1 VAFWP
6 GQGRRS
12 LPPHPRTPAGTPA
25 GGTRPPRPPQGNPAR
40 VCTGGIPRRPLPGFS
55 QQPHR
60 HLSGFTRPLARLIDQ
75 FERLP
80 GIGPRT
86 AQRLALHLLRQPEEQ
101 IRAFADALLAARSQV
116 GECRTCFHLAAEA
129 ECEIC
134 RNPER
139 RNGQI
144 CVVADSRDLLAL
156 ERTREF
162 VGRYHVLG
170 GLISPM
176 DGIGPELLQI
186 TPLLE
191 RLEQEA
197 VSEVILALTPSVEG
211 DTTSLYLARLLR
223 PFAAVSRIAYGLPV
237 GSELEYADA
246 VTLAR
251 AFEGRRPVE

>member
-1 VAFWP
+1 
-6 GQGRRS
+6 
-12 LPPHPRTPAGTPA
+12 
-25 GGTRPPRPPQGNPAR
+25 
-40 VCTGGIPRRPLPGFS
+40 
-55 QQPHR
+55 
-60 HLSGFTRPLARLIDQ
+60 LARLIDQ

-116 GECRTCFHLAAEA
+116 GQCRCCFHLSAEPL
-129 ECEIC
+129 CEIC

-139 RNGQI
+139 RNGQL

-162 VGRYHVLG
+162 QGRYHVLG

-176 DGIGPELLQI
+176 DGIGPEALHIQ
-186 TPLLE
+186 PLVRRVAGACADAE
-191 RLEQEA
+191 TATDEA
-197 VSEVILALTPSVEG
+197 RDAPISEVILALTPSVEG
-211 DTTSLYLARLLR
+211 DTTSLYLARLLK
-223 PFAAVSRIAYGLPV
+223 PFTAVSRIAYGLPM
-237 GSELEYADA
+237 GSELEYADE

-251 AFEGRRPVE
+251 AFEGRRAVE